1 MTKKLLPA
9 MIGAAL
15 VGSMTSAA
23 ADVTIFGQIDESVV
37 NKDIDAGLVN
47 IGKMP
52 SAWGATNDTGKYTG
66 ITRHDVDD
74 TNLQST
80 NSSIGVKGS
89 EDLGNGLKAIF
100 MLDFQYDIDNVSGTG
115 NSLTDRDQWVGLA
128 GNFGTVRLGTASTS
142 YKAHGA
148 KIDPL
153 YRTAAQGR
161 SWGQQSFLHGNAGE
175 EGEGRA
181 DNSIFYASPNW
192 NGLEVM
198 AHYTLD
204 SDETSACAPSAT
216 KTSCEDDNPYGIGV
230 SYTNGGILVFADY
243 LSNDGDA
250 DTNAQGELEAWK
262 VGGKYTLNNFAVYAQ
277 YEDIT
282 DDFGNQYGGTSGAEL
297 DYTLW
302 HVAGSYTMGNNMLY
316 LGYGSG
322 EFDDIDALS
331 NDAGYGNTSSEQ
343 TNITIAGIHNLSK
356 RTFLYAA
363 YIMHEQDNDN
373 GLNDA
378 LSDQLSTET
387 SSTSVNDPEANVFAL
402 GLRHKF

>member
-37 NKDIDAGLVN
+37 NSDIDAGLVN
-47 IGKMP
+47 VGKMP
-52 SAWGATNDTGKYTG
+52 SAWSSGCSGSSGCSNVAQ
-66 ITRHDVDD
+66 HDVDD

-100 MLDFQYDIDNVSGTG
+100 MLDFQYDINNA
-115 NSLTDRDQWVGLA
+115 NSSSLSDRDQWVGLA
-128 GNFGTVRLGTASTS
+128 GNFGTVKLGTASTS

-181 DNSIFYASPNW
+181 DNSIFYTSPNW

-204 SDETSACAPSAT
+204 SDESSSCATGATSY
-216 KTSCEDDNPYGIGV
+216 SCEDDDPYGIGV

-243 LSNDGDA
+243 LANNGDNNDN
-250 DTNAQGELEAWK
+250 TSGELEAWK

-282 DDFGNQYGGTSGAEL
+282 DDFGSQYGSNTEL

-302 HVAGSYTMGNNMLY
+302 HLAGSYTMGNNMLY
-316 LGYGSG
+316 VGYGSG
-322 EFDDIDALS
+322 EIDDLDSA
-331 NDAGYGNTSSEQ
+331 AGVGGSDQTS
-343 TNITIAGIHNLSK
+343 ITVAGTHSLSK

-363 YIMHEQDNDN
+363 YVMHEQDNDN
-373 GLNDA
+373 SLNNYIQQGVDTGQTV
-378 LSDQLSTET
+378 D
-387 SSTSVNDPEANVFAL
+387 DPEASVFAL
-402 GLRHKF
+402 GVRHKF

>member
-1 MTKKLLPA
+1 MTKKLLPV

-37 NKDIDAGLVN
+37 NKDIDAGFIN
-47 IGKMP
+47 PGKMP
-52 SAWGATNDTGKYTG
+52 GGSSSGVKNVQKS
-66 ITRHDVDD
+66 DVDD
-74 TNLQST
+74 TNLVST

-100 MLDFQYDIDNVSGTG
+100 MLDFQYDIDNV
-115 NSLTDRDQWVGLA
+115 NSSSLSDRDQWVGLA
-128 GNFGTVRLGTASTS
+128 GNFGTVKFGTASTS

-148 KIDPL
+148 MIDPL

-161 SWGQQSFLHGNAGE
+161 GVGMQSFLHGNAGE

-181 DNSIFYASPNW
+181 DNSIFYASPSW
-192 NGLEVM
+192 NGLQVM

-204 SDETSACAPSAT
+204 SNEKDGTGLDSDGNCTNPAYNT
-216 KTSCEDDNPYGIGV
+216 KCEEDDDGYGAGV

-243 LSNDGDA
+243 VTNNGDKNKNVQGDLS
-250 DTNAQGELEAWK
+250 AWK

-277 YEDIT
+277 YEDID
-282 DDFGNQYGGTSGAEL
+282 DDFGVQYGGNGTEL
-297 DYTLW
+297 DYQLW

-316 LGYGSG
+316 LGYGAG
-322 EFDDIDALS
+322 TFDDLDSAIPGS
-331 NDAGYGNTSSEQ
+331 TSSDQ
-343 TNITIAGIHNLSK
+343 DVITVAGTHSFSK
-356 RTFLYAA
+356 RTFAYAA
-363 YIMHEQDNDN
+363 YIMAEQDNDD
-373 GLNDA
+373 GLNSF
-378 LSDQLSTET
+378 LST
-387 SSTSVNDPEANVFAL
+387 SSTSVNDPEANWFAL

>member
-1 MTKKLLPA
+1 MTKKLLPV

-23 ADVTIFGQIDESVV
+23 ADVTIFGQIDESIV
-37 NKDIDAGLVN
+37 NSDIDAGLIN
-47 IGKMP
+47 PGKMP
-52 SAWGATNDTGKYTG
+52 GGSFDGSSFDGVKNVVSSDT
-66 ITRHDVDD
+66 DD

-100 MLDFQYDIDNVSGTG
+100 MLDFQYDINNA
-115 NSLTDRDQWVGLA
+115 NSSSLSDRDQWVGLA
-128 GNFGTVRLGTASTS
+128 GNFGTVKLGTASTS

-161 SWGQQSFLHGNAGE
+161 SWGMQSFLHGNAGE

-181 DNSIFYASPNW
+181 DNSIFYTSPNW

-216 KTSCEDDNPYGIGV
+216 KTDCEDDDPYGIGV

-243 LSNDGDA
+243 LANNGDA
-250 DTNAQGELEAWK
+250 DTNINGDLEAWK

-282 DDFGNQYGGTSGAEL
+282 DDFGDQYGGTGGAEL

-302 HVAGSYTMGNNMLY
+302 HLAGSYTMGNNMVY

-322 EFDDIDALS
+322 EFDDIDALKPI
-331 NDAGYGNTSSEQ
+331 YGNTSSEQ
-343 TNITIAGIHNLSK
+343 TNITIAGTHSLSK

-378 LSDQLSTET
+378 LSDQIDS
-387 SSTSVNDPEANVFAL
+387 SVNDPEADVFAL